1 MTNFPLPN
9 PLAVFVDPAGANSD
23 SPATAPASGPA
34 GTTSTSQVSAGSFLK
49 WTIAIAALW
58 AILVALHEY
67 GGTAQDVGTGFAL
80 LVMVSTLLVLGPKA
94 VQNLQGSL

>member
-1 MTNFPLPN
+1 MTNFSLPN
-9 PLAVFVDPAGANSD
+9 PLAIFVDPAGASSD
-23 SPATAPASGPA
+23 STAPAPASGSA

-49 WTIAIAALW
+49 WSIAIAALW

-67 GGTAQDVGTGFAL
+67 GGAAQDFGTGFAL
-80 LVMVSTLLVLGPKA
+80 LIMVSTLLVLGPKA